1 MIVSRKKDQ
10 CAETLR
16 DMRNE
21 HASLDKQLKEKK
33 KSLGDDGENLSEEE
47 VKKKRSLILILF
59 KFNLTLK
66 KNESSKDMSS
76 N

>member
-1 MIVSRKKDQ
+1 VSRKKDQ

-21 HASLDKQLKEKK
+21 HASLEKQLKEKK

-47 VKKKRSLILILF
+47 VMDKITQNYFEILPLLVKKC
-59 KFNLTLK
+59 
-66 KNESSKDMSS
+66 
-76 N
+76 

>member
-1 MIVSRKKDQ
+1 VSRKKDQ

-21 HASLDKQLKEKK
+21 HASLDKLLKEKK

-47 VKKKRSLILILF
+47 VNKKSF
-59 KFNLTLK
+59 
-66 KNESSKDMSS
+66 
-76 N
+76 

>member
-21 HASLDKQLKEKK
+21 HASLEKQLKEKK

-47 VKKKRSLILILF
+47 VMDKITQNYFEILPLLVKKC
-59 KFNLTLK
+59 
-66 KNESSKDMSS
+66 
-76 N
+76 